1 MPSNLLGTSQ
11 LKCFSWASL
20 LLHCPSTGMEIAG
33 RNDNV
38 HFKTKHMMMMR
49 WWWWWWWLYDDDDDD
64 VCVCVCLSDRP
75 IMSESYVRMAVDAD
89 QSAELSCSARGWP
102 TPTMTWSRNSTSP
115 SDFSSE
121 KSVTGRHDT
130 GEQYPFVSVLNISS
144 VQLHDLGI
152 YTCTAQNNMGVD
164 VTYFNLSVR
173 SKLHIT
179 PFVCC
184 EGCIMNWACCYVAN
198 IDQPYDFLL

>member
-1 MPSNLLGTSQ
+1 
-11 LKCFSWASL
+11 
-20 LLHCPSTGMEIAG
+20 
-33 RNDNV
+33 
-38 HFKTKHMMMMR
+38 MMMR

-198 IDQPYDFLL
+198 RSTVWFFAVDSIHRYSSRHTICHLVTFFSSSLLTNIGIEYRNK